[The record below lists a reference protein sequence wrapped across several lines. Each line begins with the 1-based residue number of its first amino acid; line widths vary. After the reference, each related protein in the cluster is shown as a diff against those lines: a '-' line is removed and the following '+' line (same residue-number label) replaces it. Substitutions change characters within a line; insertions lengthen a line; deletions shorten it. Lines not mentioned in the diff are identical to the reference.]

1 MAPASRLRDRHRCY
15 GDIVLVRDFLVETVT
30 SAFGVDQEGRIEEQP
45 GHVRSSASSRQR
57 TSSRAVVDRLDE
69 LLPEVRTAQGQA
81 AAADFRLHEMPNVI
95 ERPAVDFE
103 SATIPSKWEPGV
115 RVLSAARLLV
125 PYFGACAAIVEDGS
139 VEIFWLDIE

>member
-1 MAPASRLRDRHRCY
+1 MAP
-15 GDIVLVRDFLVETVT
+15 
-30 SAFGVDQEGRIEEQP
+30 
-45 GHVRSSASSRQR
+45 ASSRQR

>member
-1 MAPASRLRDRHRCY
+1 MAP
-15 GDIVLVRDFLVETVT
+15 
-30 SAFGVDQEGRIEEQP
+30 
-45 GHVRSSASSRQR
+45 ASSRQR
-57 TSSRAVVDRLDE
+57 TSSRAVADRLDE
-69 LLPEVRTAQGQA
+69 LFPEVRTAHGQ

-115 RVLSAARLLV
+115 RVLSAASLLV

-139 VEIFWLDIE
+139 VEIFWLDVE